1 MNNNISTKELLYG
14 IMISLRPDAAV
25 FNQLAALCAPFNIS
39 ETTLRTN
46 LSRMASNRLIEVNRK
61 GKTALYSLTGRS
73 RRIGKNVAAGFTRNA
88 DPNWTGAYWGIGFS
102 VPESQSPARH
112 KIRTKLEAYRYA
124 SWIPGLW
131 IRPELENEE
140 PYNGLDDFGNN
151 GFCKLLKF
159 RPRLPL
165 SKEDIYSMWKLDKKA
180 ETMKT
185 VQNDL
190 EAELSQVNDL
200 KPLEA
205 FKKRMIVGKT
215 VIQTL
220 SSDPL
225 LPKEMLPANWP
236 GHKLRIL
243 FNKWQEAV
251 EPKAEE
257 FYKPILEME
266 EKNDRK

>member
-1 MNNNISTKELLYG
+1 
-14 IMISLRPDAAV
+14 
-25 FNQLAALCAPFNIS
+25 
-39 ETTLRTN
+39 
-46 LSRMASNRLIEVNRK
+46 
-61 GKTALYSLTGRS
+61 
-73 RRIGKNVAAGFTRNA
+73 
-88 DPNWTGAYWGIGFS
+88 
-102 VPESQSPARH
+102 
-112 KIRTKLEAYRYA
+112 
-124 SWIPGLW
+124 
-131 IRPELENEE
+131 
-140 PYNGLDDFGNN
+140 
-151 GFCKLLKF
+151 
-159 RPRLPL
+159 
-165 SKEDIYSMWKLDKKA
+165 MWKLDKKA

-236 GHKLRIL
+236 GQKLRIL

-266 EKNDRK
+266 EKK